1 MEALFEMQCPRQ
13 YARQLPR
20 ASPRT
25 FFAGLTAKRQRKAAV
40 PSSNPCVTEVDN
52 YLHGRSQQRT
62 VIIIQ
67 ISKHPEIV
75 CQTKHRFA
83 SQCCRR
89 KTFFSGWQSFH
100 TITRQHDQRALRHA
114 CFSARV
120 RTWLIGLIILT
131 FMHRRVVPTLH
142 RLF

>member
-1 MEALFEMQCPRQ
+1 MPAAMP
-13 YARQLPR
+13 AAIAG

-75 CQTKHRFA
+75 RQIKHRFA

-100 TITRQHDQRALRHA
+100 TITRQHDHEHFDMLVFLRAFER
-114 CFSARV
+114 
-120 RTWLIGLIILT
+120 GL
-131 FMHRRVVPTLH
+131 
-142 RLF
+142 